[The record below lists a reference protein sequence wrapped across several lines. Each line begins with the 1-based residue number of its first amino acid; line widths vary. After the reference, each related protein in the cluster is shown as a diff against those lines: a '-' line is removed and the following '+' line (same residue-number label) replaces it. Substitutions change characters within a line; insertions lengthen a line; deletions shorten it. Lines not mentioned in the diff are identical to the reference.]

1 MSTSKKLLINL
12 FFNVISLI
20 LIIFISFYIAN
31 KNIDLLIKKDL
42 ETIGLSIDN
51 LISIFE
57 ENDSKAWENNKFKEA
72 IKKIKIGKSGY
83 VYFVDEKGT
92 ITIHPTI
99 EGKNLANEDF
109 IKKIISDKNSG
120 IIEYYTDVTK
130 QDKIIF
136 YKYIPKWNMWLV
148 PGINKADY
156 VENIFSEFFYN
167 IVLLGILLVFV
178 QIILYFIIARDIT
191 KNIDKFITYF
201 KEFLDFITYKQNQI
215 EKVEI
220 VGNNEF
226 SEMTREINLVID
238 KFDRRFKDDMKV
250 IGESVLVFDKLKKGT
265 YNIRIRS
272 NTTNP
277 MINTLKVT
285 INETIDY
292 LEKYMREIEKILLS
306 YTSNDYKNRINI
318 SKDIAN
324 PSRLLKV
331 MESVNTLGE
340 TLGNLAKQ
348 NLSNGE
354 QLENNSIIMK
364 SSMQKLAQKT
374 NEQSASLEQTA
385 TAVEQISSITR
396 NNTQNAQKMSSLGE
410 TVKSAAQTGYNLA
423 DKTTFSMDEINE
435 KVSAINEAISI
446 IDQIA
451 FQTNI
456 LSLNA
461 AVEAATAGEAG
472 KGFAVVAQEVRNL
485 ANRSAQAASKIKSL
499 VESANFE
506 ANEGKNIADNMIKGY
521 EDLASKISQTKEII
535 NSVTIFSKEQEI
547 GIIQINDTISKIDS
561 ATQKNAKT
569 ALNIDNLSNE
579 VSKLSNK
586 LLQITSQSKID
597 DKYYEMVENI
607 DLIKELSTYKND
619 HINFKKRYY
628 KTLNNFSNIVIDNS
642 ESCNVGKWMI
652 SCENN
657 NEIFVKNEK
666 WKVLKQ
672 THKDVHQ
679 KMQEYITQNANKIEN
694 KILRQIASQIEDAT
708 MKFFDSLNDILY
720 LESKNKK

>member
-156 VENIFSEFFYN
+156 VENIYSEFFYN

-354 QLENNSIIMK
+354 QLENNSTIMK

-485 ANRSAQAASKIKSL
+485 ANKSSEAANEIKVL
-499 VESANFE
+499 VESATLK
-506 ANEGKNIADNMIKGY
+506 ANEGKVIAQEMQDGYKSLHSHITETLSIIEDVSIAAKEQMKGI
-521 EDLASKISQTKEII
+521 EQVSDAIVTLNKITKE
-535 NSVTIFSKEQEI
+535 NESET
-547 GIIQINDTISKIDS
+547 IQITSI
-561 ATQKNAKT
+561 AA
-569 ALNIDNLSNE
+569 E
-579 VSKLSNK
+579 VSKMA
-586 LLQITSQSKID
+586 
-597 DKYYEMVENI
+597 YEV
-607 DLIKELSTYKND
+607 
-619 HINFKKRYY
+619 
-628 KTLNNFSNIVIDNS
+628 V
-642 ESCNVGKWMI
+642 
-652 SCENN
+652 
-657 NEIFVKNEK
+657 
-666 WKVLKQ
+666 
-672 THKDVHQ
+672 
-679 KMQEYITQNANKIEN
+679 
-694 KILRQIASQIEDAT
+694 EDA
-708 MKFFDSLNDILY
+708 
-720 LESKNKK
+720 KNKKF

>member
-92 ITIHPTI
+92 ITIHLTI

-156 VENIFSEFFYN
+156 VENIYSEFFYN

-215 EKVEI
+215 EKVETN
-220 VGNNEF
+220 GNNEF
-226 SEMTREINLVID
+226 SQMTREINLVID

-354 QLENNSIIMK
+354 QLENNSTIMK

-485 ANRSAQAASKIKSL
+485 ANKSSEAANEIKVL
-499 VESANFE
+499 VESATLK
-506 ANEGKNIADNMIKGY
+506 ANEGKVIAQEMQDGYKSLHSHITETLSIIEDVSIAAKEQMKGI
-521 EDLASKISQTKEII
+521 EQVSDTIVTLNKITKE
-535 NSVTIFSKEQEI
+535 NESETI
-547 GIIQINDTISKIDS
+547 
-561 ATQKNAKT
+561 
-569 ALNIDNLSNE
+569 
-579 VSKLSNK
+579 
-586 LLQITSQSKID
+586 QITSIAAEVSEMA
-597 DKYYEMVENI
+597 YEV
-607 DLIKELSTYKND
+607 
-619 HINFKKRYY
+619 
-628 KTLNNFSNIVIDNS
+628 V
-642 ESCNVGKWMI
+642 
-652 SCENN
+652 
-657 NEIFVKNEK
+657 
-666 WKVLKQ
+666 
-672 THKDVHQ
+672 
-679 KMQEYITQNANKIEN
+679 
-694 KILRQIASQIEDAT
+694 EDA
-708 MKFFDSLNDILY
+708 
-720 LESKNKK
+720 KNKKF

>member
-156 VENIFSEFFYN
+156 VENIYSEFFYN
-167 IVLLGILLVFV
+167 IILLGILLVFV

-226 SEMTREINLVID
+226 SEMTHQINLVID

-354 QLENNSIIMK
+354 QLENNSTIMK

-485 ANRSAQAASKIKSL
+485 ANKSSEAANEIKVL
-499 VESANFE
+499 VESATLK
-506 ANEGKNIADNMIKGY
+506 ANEGKVIAQEMQDGYKSLHSHITETLNIIEDVSIAAKEQMKGI
-521 EDLASKISQTKEII
+521 EQVSDTIVTLNKITKE
-535 NSVTIFSKEQEI
+535 NESETI
-547 GIIQINDTISKIDS
+547 
-561 ATQKNAKT
+561 
-569 ALNIDNLSNE
+569 
-579 VSKLSNK
+579 
-586 LLQITSQSKID
+586 QITSIAAEVSEMA
-597 DKYYEMVENI
+597 YEV
-607 DLIKELSTYKND
+607 
-619 HINFKKRYY
+619 
-628 KTLNNFSNIVIDNS
+628 V
-642 ESCNVGKWMI
+642 
-652 SCENN
+652 
-657 NEIFVKNEK
+657 
-666 WKVLKQ
+666 
-672 THKDVHQ
+672 
-679 KMQEYITQNANKIEN
+679 
-694 KILRQIASQIEDAT
+694 EDA
-708 MKFFDSLNDILY
+708 
-720 LESKNKK
+720 KNKKF

>member
-156 VENIFSEFFYN
+156 VENIYSEFFYN

-220 VGNNEF
+220 IGNNEF

-354 QLENNSIIMK
+354 QLENNSTIMK

-435 KVSAINEAISI
+435 KVSAINQAISI

-485 ANRSAQAASKIKSL
+485 ANKSSEAANEIKVL
-499 VESANFE
+499 VESATLK
-506 ANEGKNIADNMIKGY
+506 ANEGKVIAQEMQDGYKSLHSHITETLNIIEDVSIAAKEQMKGI
-521 EDLASKISQTKEII
+521 EQVSDTIITLNKITKE
-535 NSVTIFSKEQEI
+535 NESETI
-547 GIIQINDTISKIDS
+547 
-561 ATQKNAKT
+561 
-569 ALNIDNLSNE
+569 
-579 VSKLSNK
+579 
-586 LLQITSQSKID
+586 QITSIAAEVSEMA
-597 DKYYEMVENI
+597 YEV
-607 DLIKELSTYKND
+607 
-619 HINFKKRYY
+619 
-628 KTLNNFSNIVIDNS
+628 V
-642 ESCNVGKWMI
+642 
-652 SCENN
+652 
-657 NEIFVKNEK
+657 
-666 WKVLKQ
+666 
-672 THKDVHQ
+672 
-679 KMQEYITQNANKIEN
+679 
-694 KILRQIASQIEDAT
+694 EDA
-708 MKFFDSLNDILY
+708 
-720 LESKNKK
+720 KNKKF

>member
-31 KNIDLLIKKDL
+31 KNINLLIKKDL
-42 ETIGLSIDN
+42 ENVALSIDS
-51 LISIFE
+51 LISIFA

-99 EGKNLANEDF
+99 QGKNLANEDF
-109 IKKIISDKNSG
+109 IQKIVSDKSSG

-156 VENIFSEFFYN
+156 VENIYSEFFYN

-340 TLGNLAKQ
+340 TLGSLAKQ

-354 QLENNSIIMK
+354 QLENNSTIMK

-485 ANRSAQAASKIKSL
+485 ANKSSEAANEIKVL
-499 VESANFE
+499 VESATLK
-506 ANEGKNIADNMIKGY
+506 ANEGKVIAQEMQDGYKSLHSHITETLSIIEDVSIAAKEQMKGI
-521 EDLASKISQTKEII
+521 EQVSDAIVTLNKITKE
-535 NSVTIFSKEQEI
+535 NESET
-547 GIIQINDTISKIDS
+547 IQITSI
-561 ATQKNAKT
+561 AA
-569 ALNIDNLSNE
+569 E
-579 VSKLSNK
+579 VSKMA
-586 LLQITSQSKID
+586 
-597 DKYYEMVENI
+597 YEV
-607 DLIKELSTYKND
+607 
-619 HINFKKRYY
+619 
-628 KTLNNFSNIVIDNS
+628 V
-642 ESCNVGKWMI
+642 
-652 SCENN
+652 
-657 NEIFVKNEK
+657 
-666 WKVLKQ
+666 
-672 THKDVHQ
+672 
-679 KMQEYITQNANKIEN
+679 
-694 KILRQIASQIEDAT
+694 EDA
-708 MKFFDSLNDILY
+708 
-720 LESKNKK
+720 KNKKF

>member
-156 VENIFSEFFYN
+156 VENIYSEFFYN

-354 QLENNSIIMK
+354 QLENNSTIMK

-385 TAVEQISSITR
+385 IAVEQISSITR

-485 ANRSAQAASKIKSL
+485 ANKSSEAANEIKVL
-499 VESANFE
+499 VESATLK
-506 ANEGKNIADNMIKGY
+506 ANEGKVIAQEMQDGYKSLHSHITETLSIIEDVSIAAKEQMKGI
-521 EDLASKISQTKEII
+521 EQVSHAIVTLNKITKE
-535 NSVTIFSKEQEI
+535 NESETI
-547 GIIQINDTISKIDS
+547 
-561 ATQKNAKT
+561 
-569 ALNIDNLSNE
+569 
-579 VSKLSNK
+579 
-586 LLQITSQSKID
+586 QITSIAAEVSEMA
-597 DKYYEMVENI
+597 YEV
-607 DLIKELSTYKND
+607 
-619 HINFKKRYY
+619 
-628 KTLNNFSNIVIDNS
+628 V
-642 ESCNVGKWMI
+642 
-652 SCENN
+652 
-657 NEIFVKNEK
+657 
-666 WKVLKQ
+666 
-672 THKDVHQ
+672 
-679 KMQEYITQNANKIEN
+679 
-694 KILRQIASQIEDAT
+694 EDA
-708 MKFFDSLNDILY
+708 
-720 LESKNKK
+720 KNKKF

>member
-92 ITIHPTI
+92 ITIHRTI

-136 YKYIPKWNMWLV
+136 YKYIPKWNIWLV

-156 VENIFSEFFYN
+156 VENIYSEFFYN

-178 QIILYFIIARDIT
+178 QITLYFIIARDIT

-226 SEMTREINLVID
+226 SEMTRQINLVID

-354 QLENNSIIMK
+354 QLENNSTIMK

-485 ANRSAQAASKIKSL
+485 ANKSSEAANEIKVL
-499 VESANFE
+499 VESATLK
-506 ANEGKNIADNMIKGY
+506 ANEGKVIAQEMQDGYKSLHSHITETLSIIEDVSIAAKEQMKGI
-521 EDLASKISQTKEII
+521 EQVSDTIVTLNKITKE
-535 NSVTIFSKEQEI
+535 NESETI
-547 GIIQINDTISKIDS
+547 
-561 ATQKNAKT
+561 
-569 ALNIDNLSNE
+569 
-579 VSKLSNK
+579 
-586 LLQITSQSKID
+586 QITSIAAEVSEMA
-597 DKYYEMVENI
+597 YEV
-607 DLIKELSTYKND
+607 
-619 HINFKKRYY
+619 
-628 KTLNNFSNIVIDNS
+628 V
-642 ESCNVGKWMI
+642 
-652 SCENN
+652 
-657 NEIFVKNEK
+657 
-666 WKVLKQ
+666 
-672 THKDVHQ
+672 
-679 KMQEYITQNANKIEN
+679 
-694 KILRQIASQIEDAT
+694 EDA
-708 MKFFDSLNDILY
+708 
-720 LESKNKK
+720 KNKKF

>member
-42 ETIGLSIDN
+42 ENVALSIDS
-51 LISIFE
+51 LISIFA
-57 ENDSKAWENNKFKEA
+57 ENDSKGWQDNKFKEA

-83 VYFVDEKGT
+83 IYFVDDKGT
-92 ITIHPTI
+92 LTIHPTI
-99 EGKNLANEDF
+99 EGKNLGNEDF
-109 IKKIISDKNSG
+109 IQKIVSDKSSG

-156 VENIFSEFFYN
+156 VENIYSEFFYN

-354 QLENNSIIMK
+354 QLENNSTIMK

-485 ANRSAQAASKIKSL
+485 ANKSSEAANEIKVL
-499 VESANFE
+499 VESATLK
-506 ANEGKNIADNMIKGY
+506 ANEGKVIAQEMQDGYKSLHSHITETLSIIEDVSIAAKEQMKGI
-521 EDLASKISQTKEII
+521 EQVSDAIVTLNKITKE
-535 NSVTIFSKEQEI
+535 NESETI
-547 GIIQINDTISKIDS
+547 
-561 ATQKNAKT
+561 
-569 ALNIDNLSNE
+569 
-579 VSKLSNK
+579 
-586 LLQITSQSKID
+586 QITSIAAEVSEMA
-597 DKYYEMVENI
+597 YEV
-607 DLIKELSTYKND
+607 
-619 HINFKKRYY
+619 
-628 KTLNNFSNIVIDNS
+628 V
-642 ESCNVGKWMI
+642 
-652 SCENN
+652 
-657 NEIFVKNEK
+657 
-666 WKVLKQ
+666 
-672 THKDVHQ
+672 
-679 KMQEYITQNANKIEN
+679 
-694 KILRQIASQIEDAT
+694 EDA
-708 MKFFDSLNDILY
+708 
-720 LESKNKK
+720 KNKKF

>member
-136 YKYIPKWNMWLV
+136 YKYVPKWNMWLV

-156 VENIFSEFFYN
+156 VENIYSEFFYN

-354 QLENNSIIMK
+354 QLENNSTIMK

-410 TVKSAAQTGYNLA
+410 IVKSAAQTGYNLA

-485 ANRSAQAASKIKSL
+485 ANKSSEAANEIKVL
-499 VESANFE
+499 VESATLK
-506 ANEGKNIADNMIKGY
+506 ANEGKVIAQEMQDGYKSLHSHITETLSIIEDVSIAAKEQMKGI
-521 EDLASKISQTKEII
+521 EQVSDTIVTLNKITKE
-535 NSVTIFSKEQEI
+535 NESETI
-547 GIIQINDTISKIDS
+547 
-561 ATQKNAKT
+561 
-569 ALNIDNLSNE
+569 
-579 VSKLSNK
+579 
-586 LLQITSQSKID
+586 QITSIAAEVSEMA
-597 DKYYEMVENI
+597 YEV
-607 DLIKELSTYKND
+607 
-619 HINFKKRYY
+619 
-628 KTLNNFSNIVIDNS
+628 V
-642 ESCNVGKWMI
+642 
-652 SCENN
+652 
-657 NEIFVKNEK
+657 
-666 WKVLKQ
+666 
-672 THKDVHQ
+672 
-679 KMQEYITQNANKIEN
+679 
-694 KILRQIASQIEDAT
+694 EDA
-708 MKFFDSLNDILY
+708 
-720 LESKNKK
+720 KNKKF

>member
-31 KNIDLLIKKDL
+31 KNINLLIKKDL
-42 ETIGLSIDN
+42 ENVALSIDS
-51 LISIFE
+51 LISIFA

-120 IIEYYTDVTK
+120 IIEYYTNVTK

-156 VENIFSEFFYN
+156 VENIYSEFFYN

-354 QLENNSIIMK
+354 QLENNSTIMK

-485 ANRSAQAASKIKSL
+485 ANKSSEAANEIKVL
-499 VESANFE
+499 VESATLK
-506 ANEGKNIADNMIKGY
+506 ANEGKVIAQEMQDGYKSLHSHITETLSIIEDVSIAAKEQMKGI
-521 EDLASKISQTKEII
+521 EQVSDAIVTLNKITKE
-535 NSVTIFSKEQEI
+535 NESET
-547 GIIQINDTISKIDS
+547 IQITSI
-561 ATQKNAKT
+561 AA
-569 ALNIDNLSNE
+569 E
-579 VSKLSNK
+579 VSKMA
-586 LLQITSQSKID
+586 
-597 DKYYEMVENI
+597 YEV
-607 DLIKELSTYKND
+607 
-619 HINFKKRYY
+619 
-628 KTLNNFSNIVIDNS
+628 V
-642 ESCNVGKWMI
+642 
-652 SCENN
+652 
-657 NEIFVKNEK
+657 
-666 WKVLKQ
+666 
-672 THKDVHQ
+672 
-679 KMQEYITQNANKIEN
+679 
-694 KILRQIASQIEDAT
+694 EDA
-708 MKFFDSLNDILY
+708 
-720 LESKNKK
+720 KNKKF

>member
-156 VENIFSEFFYN
+156 VENIYSEFFYN

-354 QLENNSIIMK
+354 QLENNSTIMK

-485 ANRSAQAASKIKSL
+485 ANKSSEAANEIKVL
-499 VESANFE
+499 VESATLK
-506 ANEGKNIADNMIKGY
+506 ANEGKIIAQEMQDGYKSLHSHITETLSIIEDVSIAAKEQMKGI
-521 EDLASKISQTKEII
+521 EQVSDTIVTLNKITKE
-535 NSVTIFSKEQEI
+535 NESETI
-547 GIIQINDTISKIDS
+547 
-561 ATQKNAKT
+561 
-569 ALNIDNLSNE
+569 
-579 VSKLSNK
+579 
-586 LLQITSQSKID
+586 QITSIAAEVSEMA
-597 DKYYEMVENI
+597 YEV
-607 DLIKELSTYKND
+607 
-619 HINFKKRYY
+619 
-628 KTLNNFSNIVIDNS
+628 V
-642 ESCNVGKWMI
+642 
-652 SCENN
+652 
-657 NEIFVKNEK
+657 
-666 WKVLKQ
+666 
-672 THKDVHQ
+672 
-679 KMQEYITQNANKIEN
+679 
-694 KILRQIASQIEDAT
+694 EDA
-708 MKFFDSLNDILY
+708 
-720 LESKNKK
+720 KNKKF

>member
-178 QIILYFIIARDIT
+178 QIVLYFIIARDIT

-354 QLENNSIIMK
+354 QLENNSTIMK

-485 ANRSAQAASKIKSL
+485 ANKSSEAANEIKVL
-499 VESANFE
+499 VESATLK
-506 ANEGKNIADNMIKGY
+506 ANEGKVIAQEMQDGYKSLHSHITETLSIIEDVSIAAKEQMKGI
-521 EDLASKISQTKEII
+521 EQVSDAIVTLNKITKE
-535 NSVTIFSKEQEI
+535 NESETI
-547 GIIQINDTISKIDS
+547 
-561 ATQKNAKT
+561 
-569 ALNIDNLSNE
+569 
-579 VSKLSNK
+579 
-586 LLQITSQSKID
+586 QITSIAAEVSEMA
-597 DKYYEMVENI
+597 YEV
-607 DLIKELSTYKND
+607 
-619 HINFKKRYY
+619 
-628 KTLNNFSNIVIDNS
+628 V
-642 ESCNVGKWMI
+642 
-652 SCENN
+652 
-657 NEIFVKNEK
+657 
-666 WKVLKQ
+666 
-672 THKDVHQ
+672 
-679 KMQEYITQNANKIEN
+679 
-694 KILRQIASQIEDAT
+694 EDA
-708 MKFFDSLNDILY
+708 
-720 LESKNKK
+720 KNKKF

>member
-156 VENIFSEFFYN
+156 VENIYSEFFYN

-354 QLENNSIIMK
+354 QLENNSTIMK

-435 KVSAINEAISI
+435 K
-446 IDQIA
+446 
-451 FQTNI
+451 
-456 LSLNA
+456 
-461 AVEAATAGEAG
+461 
-472 KGFAVVAQEVRNL
+472 
-485 ANRSAQAASKIKSL
+485 
-499 VESANFE
+499 
-506 ANEGKNIADNMIKGY
+506 
-521 EDLASKISQTKEII
+521 
-535 NSVTIFSKEQEI
+535 
-547 GIIQINDTISKIDS
+547 
-561 ATQKNAKT
+561 
-569 ALNIDNLSNE
+569 
-579 VSKLSNK
+579 
-586 LLQITSQSKID
+586 
-597 DKYYEMVENI
+597 
-607 DLIKELSTYKND
+607 
-619 HINFKKRYY
+619 
-628 KTLNNFSNIVIDNS
+628 
-642 ESCNVGKWMI
+642 
-652 SCENN
+652 
-657 NEIFVKNEK
+657 
-666 WKVLKQ
+666 
-672 THKDVHQ
+672 
-679 KMQEYITQNANKIEN
+679 
-694 KILRQIASQIEDAT
+694 
-708 MKFFDSLNDILY
+708 
-720 LESKNKK
+720 

>member
-57 ENDSKAWENNKFKEA
+57 ENDSKAWENNKFKET

-83 VYFVDEKGT
+83 VYFVDDKGT

-156 VENIFSEFFYN
+156 VENIYSEFFYN

-226 SEMTREINLVID
+226 SEMTHQINLVID

-354 QLENNSIIMK
+354 QLENNSTIMK

-485 ANRSAQAASKIKSL
+485 ANKSSEAANEIKVL
-499 VESANFE
+499 VESATIK
-506 ANEGKNIADNMIKGY
+506 ANEGKIIAQEMQDGYKSLHSHITETLNIIEDVSIAAKEQMKGI
-521 EDLASKISQTKEII
+521 EQVSDTIVTLNKITKE
-535 NSVTIFSKEQEI
+535 NESETI
-547 GIIQINDTISKIDS
+547 
-561 ATQKNAKT
+561 
-569 ALNIDNLSNE
+569 
-579 VSKLSNK
+579 
-586 LLQITSQSKID
+586 QITSIAAEVSEMA
-597 DKYYEMVENI
+597 YEV
-607 DLIKELSTYKND
+607 
-619 HINFKKRYY
+619 
-628 KTLNNFSNIVIDNS
+628 V
-642 ESCNVGKWMI
+642 
-652 SCENN
+652 
-657 NEIFVKNEK
+657 
-666 WKVLKQ
+666 
-672 THKDVHQ
+672 
-679 KMQEYITQNANKIEN
+679 
-694 KILRQIASQIEDAT
+694 EDA
-708 MKFFDSLNDILY
+708 
-720 LESKNKK
+720 KNKKF

>member
-178 QIILYFIIARDIT
+178 QIVLYFIIARDIT

-354 QLENNSIIMK
+354 QLENNSTIMK

-423 DKTTFSMDEINE
+423 DKTTFSMDEINK

-485 ANRSAQAASKIKSL
+485 ANKSSEAANEIKVL
-499 VESANFE
+499 VESATLK
-506 ANEGKNIADNMIKGY
+506 ANEGKVIAQEMQDGYKSLHSHITETLSIIEDVSIAAKEQMKGI
-521 EDLASKISQTKEII
+521 EQVSDAIVTLNKITKE
-535 NSVTIFSKEQEI
+535 NESETI
-547 GIIQINDTISKIDS
+547 
-561 ATQKNAKT
+561 
-569 ALNIDNLSNE
+569 
-579 VSKLSNK
+579 
-586 LLQITSQSKID
+586 QITSIAAEVSEMA
-597 DKYYEMVENI
+597 YEV
-607 DLIKELSTYKND
+607 
-619 HINFKKRYY
+619 
-628 KTLNNFSNIVIDNS
+628 V
-642 ESCNVGKWMI
+642 
-652 SCENN
+652 
-657 NEIFVKNEK
+657 
-666 WKVLKQ
+666 
-672 THKDVHQ
+672 
-679 KMQEYITQNANKIEN
+679 
-694 KILRQIASQIEDAT
+694 EDA
-708 MKFFDSLNDILY
+708 
-720 LESKNKK
+720 KNKKF

>member
-83 VYFVDEKGT
+83 VYFVDDKGT

-156 VENIFSEFFYN
+156 VENIYSEFFYN

-201 KEFLDFITYKQNQI
+201 KEFLDFITYKQNEI

-226 SEMTREINLVID
+226 SEMTHQINLVID

-265 YNIRIRS
+265 YSIRIRS

-354 QLENNSIIMK
+354 QLENNSTIMK

-485 ANRSAQAASKIKSL
+485 ANKSSEAANEIKVL
-499 VESANFE
+499 VESATIK
-506 ANEGKNIADNMIKGY
+506 ANEGKVIAQEMQDGYKSLHSHITETLNIIEDVSIAAKEQMKGI
-521 EDLASKISQTKEII
+521 EQVSDTIVTLNKITKE
-535 NSVTIFSKEQEI
+535 NESETI
-547 GIIQINDTISKIDS
+547 
-561 ATQKNAKT
+561 
-569 ALNIDNLSNE
+569 
-579 VSKLSNK
+579 
-586 LLQITSQSKID
+586 QITSIAAEVSEMA
-597 DKYYEMVENI
+597 YEV
-607 DLIKELSTYKND
+607 
-619 HINFKKRYY
+619 
-628 KTLNNFSNIVIDNS
+628 V
-642 ESCNVGKWMI
+642 
-652 SCENN
+652 
-657 NEIFVKNEK
+657 
-666 WKVLKQ
+666 
-672 THKDVHQ
+672 
-679 KMQEYITQNANKIEN
+679 
-694 KILRQIASQIEDAT
+694 EDA
-708 MKFFDSLNDILY
+708 
-720 LESKNKK
+720 KNKKF

>member
-31 KNIDLLIKKDL
+31 KNINLLIKKDL

-354 QLENNSIIMK
+354 QLENNSTIMK

-485 ANRSAQAASKIKSL
+485 ANKSSEAANEIKVL
-499 VESANFE
+499 VESATLK
-506 ANEGKNIADNMIKGY
+506 ANEGKVIAQEMQDGYKSLHSHITETLSIIEDVSIAAKEQMKGI
-521 EDLASKISQTKEII
+521 EQVSDAIVTLNKITKE
-535 NSVTIFSKEQEI
+535 NESETI
-547 GIIQINDTISKIDS
+547 
-561 ATQKNAKT
+561 
-569 ALNIDNLSNE
+569 
-579 VSKLSNK
+579 
-586 LLQITSQSKID
+586 QITSIAAEVSEMA
-597 DKYYEMVENI
+597 YEV
-607 DLIKELSTYKND
+607 
-619 HINFKKRYY
+619 
-628 KTLNNFSNIVIDNS
+628 V
-642 ESCNVGKWMI
+642 
-652 SCENN
+652 
-657 NEIFVKNEK
+657 
-666 WKVLKQ
+666 
-672 THKDVHQ
+672 
-679 KMQEYITQNANKIEN
+679 
-694 KILRQIASQIEDAT
+694 EDA
-708 MKFFDSLNDILY
+708 
-720 LESKNKK
+720 KNKKF

>member
-156 VENIFSEFFYN
+156 VENIYSEFFYN

-354 QLENNSIIMK
+354 QLENNSTIMK

-485 ANRSAQAASKIKSL
+485 ANKSSEAANEIKVL
-499 VESANFE
+499 VESATLK
-506 ANEGKNIADNMIKGY
+506 ANEGKVIAQEMQNGYKSLHSHITETLSIIEDVSIAAKEQMKGI
-521 EDLASKISQTKEII
+521 EQVSDTIVTLNKITKE
-535 NSVTIFSKEQEI
+535 NESETI
-547 GIIQINDTISKIDS
+547 
-561 ATQKNAKT
+561 
-569 ALNIDNLSNE
+569 
-579 VSKLSNK
+579 
-586 LLQITSQSKID
+586 QITSIAAEVSEMA
-597 DKYYEMVENI
+597 YEV
-607 DLIKELSTYKND
+607 
-619 HINFKKRYY
+619 
-628 KTLNNFSNIVIDNS
+628 V
-642 ESCNVGKWMI
+642 
-652 SCENN
+652 
-657 NEIFVKNEK
+657 
-666 WKVLKQ
+666 
-672 THKDVHQ
+672 
-679 KMQEYITQNANKIEN
+679 
-694 KILRQIASQIEDAT
+694 EDA
-708 MKFFDSLNDILY
+708 
-720 LESKNKK
+720 KNKKF

>member
-31 KNIDLLIKKDL
+31 KNINLLIKKDL

-99 EGKNLANEDF
+99 EGKNLGNEDF
-109 IKKIISDKNSG
+109 IQKIVSDKSSG

-130 QDKIIF
+130 QDKMIF

-156 VENIFSEFFYN
+156 VENIYSEFFYN

-354 QLENNSIIMK
+354 QLENNSTIMK

-485 ANRSAQAASKIKSL
+485 ANKSSEAANEIKVL
-499 VESANFE
+499 VESATLK
-506 ANEGKNIADNMIKGY
+506 ANEGKVIAQEMQDGYKSLHSHITETLSIIEDVSIAAKEQMKGI
-521 EDLASKISQTKEII
+521 EQVSHAIVTLNKITKE
-535 NSVTIFSKEQEI
+535 NESETI
-547 GIIQINDTISKIDS
+547 
-561 ATQKNAKT
+561 
-569 ALNIDNLSNE
+569 
-579 VSKLSNK
+579 
-586 LLQITSQSKID
+586 QITSIAAEVSEMA
-597 DKYYEMVENI
+597 YEV
-607 DLIKELSTYKND
+607 
-619 HINFKKRYY
+619 
-628 KTLNNFSNIVIDNS
+628 V
-642 ESCNVGKWMI
+642 
-652 SCENN
+652 
-657 NEIFVKNEK
+657 
-666 WKVLKQ
+666 
-672 THKDVHQ
+672 
-679 KMQEYITQNANKIEN
+679 
-694 KILRQIASQIEDAT
+694 EDA
-708 MKFFDSLNDILY
+708 
-720 LESKNKK
+720 KNKKF

>member
-156 VENIFSEFFYN
+156 VENIYSEFFYN

-354 QLENNSIIMK
+354 QLENNSTIMK

-485 ANRSAQAASKIKSL
+485 ANKSSEAANEIKVL
-499 VESANFE
+499 VESATLK
-506 ANEGKNIADNMIKGY
+506 ANEGKVIAQEMQDGYKSLHSHITETLSIIEDVSIAAKEQMKGI
-521 EDLASKISQTKEII
+521 EQVSDTIVTLNKITKE
-535 NSVTIFSKEQEI
+535 NESETI
-547 GIIQINDTISKIDS
+547 
-561 ATQKNAKT
+561 
-569 ALNIDNLSNE
+569 
-579 VSKLSNK
+579 
-586 LLQITSQSKID
+586 QITSIAAEVSEMA
-597 DKYYEMVENI
+597 YEV
-607 DLIKELSTYKND
+607 
-619 HINFKKRYY
+619 
-628 KTLNNFSNIVIDNS
+628 V
-642 ESCNVGKWMI
+642 
-652 SCENN
+652 
-657 NEIFVKNEK
+657 
-666 WKVLKQ
+666 
-672 THKDVHQ
+672 
-679 KMQEYITQNANKIEN
+679 
-694 KILRQIASQIEDAT
+694 EDA
-708 MKFFDSLNDILY
+708 
-720 LESKNKK
+720 KNKKF

>member
-1 MSTSKKLLINL
+1 
-12 FFNVISLI
+12 VISLI

-178 QIILYFIIARDIT
+178 QIILYFIIVRDIT

-354 QLENNSIIMK
+354 QLENNSTIMK

-485 ANRSAQAASKIKSL
+485 ANKSSEAANEIKVL
-499 VESANFE
+499 VESATLK
-506 ANEGKNIADNMIKGY
+506 ANEGKVIAQEMQDGYKSLHSHITETLSIIEDVSIAAKEQMKGI
-521 EDLASKISQTKEII
+521 EQVSDTIVTLNKITKE
-535 NSVTIFSKEQEI
+535 NESETI
-547 GIIQINDTISKIDS
+547 
-561 ATQKNAKT
+561 
-569 ALNIDNLSNE
+569 
-579 VSKLSNK
+579 
-586 LLQITSQSKID
+586 QITSIAAEVSEMA
-597 DKYYEMVENI
+597 YEV
-607 DLIKELSTYKND
+607 
-619 HINFKKRYY
+619 
-628 KTLNNFSNIVIDNS
+628 V
-642 ESCNVGKWMI
+642 
-652 SCENN
+652 
-657 NEIFVKNEK
+657 
-666 WKVLKQ
+666 
-672 THKDVHQ
+672 
-679 KMQEYITQNANKIEN
+679 
-694 KILRQIASQIEDAT
+694 EDA
-708 MKFFDSLNDILY
+708 
-720 LESKNKK
+720 KNKKF

>member
-156 VENIFSEFFYN
+156 VENIYSEFFYN

-354 QLENNSIIMK
+354 QLENNSTIMK

-374 NEQSASLEQTA
+374 NEQSVSLEQTA
-385 TAVEQISSITR
+385 TAVEEISSITR
-396 NNTQNAQKMSSLGE
+396 NNAQNAQKMSSLGE

-485 ANRSAQAASKIKSL
+485 ANKSSEAANEIKVL
-499 VESANFE
+499 VESATLK
-506 ANEGKNIADNMIKGY
+506 ANEGKVIAQEMQDGYKSLHSHITETLSIIEDVSIAAKEQMKGI
-521 EDLASKISQTKEII
+521 EQVSNTIVTLNKITKE
-535 NSVTIFSKEQEI
+535 NESETI
-547 GIIQINDTISKIDS
+547 
-561 ATQKNAKT
+561 
-569 ALNIDNLSNE
+569 
-579 VSKLSNK
+579 
-586 LLQITSQSKID
+586 QITSIAAEVSEMA
-597 DKYYEMVENI
+597 YEV
-607 DLIKELSTYKND
+607 
-619 HINFKKRYY
+619 
-628 KTLNNFSNIVIDNS
+628 V
-642 ESCNVGKWMI
+642 
-652 SCENN
+652 
-657 NEIFVKNEK
+657 
-666 WKVLKQ
+666 
-672 THKDVHQ
+672 
-679 KMQEYITQNANKIEN
+679 
-694 KILRQIASQIEDAT
+694 EDA
-708 MKFFDSLNDILY
+708 
-720 LESKNKK
+720 KNKKF

>member
-72 IKKIKIGKSGY
+72 IKKIKIGRSGY

-156 VENIFSEFFYN
+156 VENIYSEFFYN

-354 QLENNSIIMK
+354 QLENNSTIMK

-423 DKTTFSMDEINE
+423 DKTTFSMDEINK

-485 ANRSAQAASKIKSL
+485 ANKSSEAANEIKVL
-499 VESANFE
+499 VESATLK
-506 ANEGKNIADNMIKGY
+506 ANEGKVIAQEMQDGYKSLHSHITETLSIIEDVSIAAKEQMKGI
-521 EDLASKISQTKEII
+521 EQVSDAIVTLNKITKE
-535 NSVTIFSKEQEI
+535 NESETI
-547 GIIQINDTISKIDS
+547 
-561 ATQKNAKT
+561 
-569 ALNIDNLSNE
+569 
-579 VSKLSNK
+579 
-586 LLQITSQSKID
+586 QITSIAAEVSEMA
-597 DKYYEMVENI
+597 YEV
-607 DLIKELSTYKND
+607 
-619 HINFKKRYY
+619 
-628 KTLNNFSNIVIDNS
+628 V
-642 ESCNVGKWMI
+642 
-652 SCENN
+652 
-657 NEIFVKNEK
+657 
-666 WKVLKQ
+666 
-672 THKDVHQ
+672 
-679 KMQEYITQNANKIEN
+679 
-694 KILRQIASQIEDAT
+694 EDA
-708 MKFFDSLNDILY
+708 
-720 LESKNKK
+720 KNKKF

>member
-156 VENIFSEFFYN
+156 VENIYSEFFYN

-238 KFDRRFKDDMKV
+238 KFDRRFKDDMKI

-354 QLENNSIIMK
+354 QLENNSTIMK

-374 NEQSASLEQTA
+374 NEQSTSLEQTA

-485 ANRSAQAASKIKSL
+485 ANKSSEAANEIKVL
-499 VESANFE
+499 VESATLK
-506 ANEGKNIADNMIKGY
+506 ANEGKVIAQEMQNGYKSLHSHITETLSIIEDVSIAAKEQMKGI
-521 EDLASKISQTKEII
+521 EQVSDTIVTLNKITKE
-535 NSVTIFSKEQEI
+535 NESETI
-547 GIIQINDTISKIDS
+547 
-561 ATQKNAKT
+561 
-569 ALNIDNLSNE
+569 
-579 VSKLSNK
+579 
-586 LLQITSQSKID
+586 QITSIAAEVSEMA
-597 DKYYEMVENI
+597 YEV
-607 DLIKELSTYKND
+607 
-619 HINFKKRYY
+619 
-628 KTLNNFSNIVIDNS
+628 V
-642 ESCNVGKWMI
+642 
-652 SCENN
+652 
-657 NEIFVKNEK
+657 
-666 WKVLKQ
+666 
-672 THKDVHQ
+672 
-679 KMQEYITQNANKIEN
+679 
-694 KILRQIASQIEDAT
+694 EDA
-708 MKFFDSLNDILY
+708 
-720 LESKNKK
+720 KNKKF

>member
-31 KNIDLLIKKDL
+31 KNINLLIKKDL

-99 EGKNLANEDF
+99 EGKNLGNEDF
-109 IKKIISDKNSG
+109 IQKIVSDKSSG

-130 QDKIIF
+130 QDKMIF

-156 VENIFSEFFYN
+156 VENIYSEFFYN

-306 YTSNDYKNRINI
+306 YTTNDYKNRINI

-354 QLENNSIIMK
+354 QLENNSTIMK

-485 ANRSAQAASKIKSL
+485 ANKSSEAANEIKVL
-499 VESANFE
+499 VESATLK
-506 ANEGKNIADNMIKGY
+506 ANEGKVIAQEMQDGYKSLHSHITETLSIIEDVSIAAKEQMKGI
-521 EDLASKISQTKEII
+521 EQVSDAIVTLNKITKE
-535 NSVTIFSKEQEI
+535 NESETI
-547 GIIQINDTISKIDS
+547 
-561 ATQKNAKT
+561 
-569 ALNIDNLSNE
+569 
-579 VSKLSNK
+579 
-586 LLQITSQSKID
+586 QITSIAAEVSEMA
-597 DKYYEMVENI
+597 YEV
-607 DLIKELSTYKND
+607 
-619 HINFKKRYY
+619 
-628 KTLNNFSNIVIDNS
+628 V
-642 ESCNVGKWMI
+642 
-652 SCENN
+652 
-657 NEIFVKNEK
+657 
-666 WKVLKQ
+666 
-672 THKDVHQ
+672 
-679 KMQEYITQNANKIEN
+679 
-694 KILRQIASQIEDAT
+694 EDA
-708 MKFFDSLNDILY
+708 
-720 LESKNKK
+720 KNKKF

>member
-1 MSTSKKLLINL
+1 MPTSKKLLINL

-31 KNIDLLIKKDL
+31 KNINLLIKKDL
-42 ETIGLSIDN
+42 ENVALSIDS
-51 LISIFE
+51 LISIFA
-57 ENDSKAWENNKFKEA
+57 ENDSKGWQDNKFKEA

-83 VYFVDEKGT
+83 IYFVDDKGT
-92 ITIHPTI
+92 LTIHPTI
-99 EGKNLANEDF
+99 EGKNLGNEDF
-109 IKKIISDKNSG
+109 IQKIVSDKSSG

-156 VENIFSEFFYN
+156 VENIYSEFFYN

-340 TLGNLAKQ
+340 TLGSLAKQ

-354 QLENNSIIMK
+354 QLENNSTIMK

-485 ANRSAQAASKIKSL
+485 ANKSSEAANEIKVL
-499 VESANFE
+499 VESATLK
-506 ANEGKNIADNMIKGY
+506 ANEGKVIAQEMQDGYKSLHSHITETLSIIEDVSIAAKEQMKGI
-521 EDLASKISQTKEII
+521 EQVSDAIVTLNKITKE
-535 NSVTIFSKEQEI
+535 NESET
-547 GIIQINDTISKIDS
+547 IQITSI
-561 ATQKNAKT
+561 AA
-569 ALNIDNLSNE
+569 E
-579 VSKLSNK
+579 VSKMA
-586 LLQITSQSKID
+586 
-597 DKYYEMVENI
+597 YEV
-607 DLIKELSTYKND
+607 
-619 HINFKKRYY
+619 
-628 KTLNNFSNIVIDNS
+628 V
-642 ESCNVGKWMI
+642 
-652 SCENN
+652 
-657 NEIFVKNEK
+657 
-666 WKVLKQ
+666 
-672 THKDVHQ
+672 
-679 KMQEYITQNANKIEN
+679 
-694 KILRQIASQIEDAT
+694 EDA
-708 MKFFDSLNDILY
+708 
-720 LESKNKK
+720 KNKKF

>member
-156 VENIFSEFFYN
+156 VENIYSEFFYN

-238 KFDRRFKDDMKV
+238 KFDRRFKDDMKI

-354 QLENNSIIMK
+354 QLENNSTIMK

-485 ANRSAQAASKIKSL
+485 ANKSSEAANEIKVL
-499 VESANFE
+499 VESATLK
-506 ANEGKNIADNMIKGY
+506 ANEGKVIAQEMQDGYKSLHSHITETLSIIEDVSIAAKEQMKGI
-521 EDLASKISQTKEII
+521 EQVSDTIVTLNKITKE
-535 NSVTIFSKEQEI
+535 NESETI
-547 GIIQINDTISKIDS
+547 
-561 ATQKNAKT
+561 
-569 ALNIDNLSNE
+569 
-579 VSKLSNK
+579 
-586 LLQITSQSKID
+586 QITSIAAEVSEMA
-597 DKYYEMVENI
+597 YEV
-607 DLIKELSTYKND
+607 
-619 HINFKKRYY
+619 
-628 KTLNNFSNIVIDNS
+628 V
-642 ESCNVGKWMI
+642 
-652 SCENN
+652 
-657 NEIFVKNEK
+657 
-666 WKVLKQ
+666 
-672 THKDVHQ
+672 
-679 KMQEYITQNANKIEN
+679 
-694 KILRQIASQIEDAT
+694 EDA
-708 MKFFDSLNDILY
+708 
-720 LESKNKK
+720 KNKKF

>member
-31 KNIDLLIKKDL
+31 KNIGLLIKKDL

-156 VENIFSEFFYN
+156 VENIYSEFFYN

-354 QLENNSIIMK
+354 QLENNSTIMK

-485 ANRSAQAASKIKSL
+485 ANKSSEAANEIKVL
-499 VESANFE
+499 VESATLK
-506 ANEGKNIADNMIKGY
+506 ANEGKVIAQEMQDGYKSLHSHITETLSIIEDVSIAAKEQMKGI
-521 EDLASKISQTKEII
+521 EQVSDTIVTLNKITKE
-535 NSVTIFSKEQEI
+535 NESETI
-547 GIIQINDTISKIDS
+547 
-561 ATQKNAKT
+561 
-569 ALNIDNLSNE
+569 
-579 VSKLSNK
+579 
-586 LLQITSQSKID
+586 QITSIAAEVSEMA
-597 DKYYEMVENI
+597 YEV
-607 DLIKELSTYKND
+607 
-619 HINFKKRYY
+619 
-628 KTLNNFSNIVIDNS
+628 V
-642 ESCNVGKWMI
+642 
-652 SCENN
+652 
-657 NEIFVKNEK
+657 
-666 WKVLKQ
+666 
-672 THKDVHQ
+672 
-679 KMQEYITQNANKIEN
+679 
-694 KILRQIASQIEDAT
+694 EDA
-708 MKFFDSLNDILY
+708 
-720 LESKNKK
+720 KNKKF

>member
-31 KNIDLLIKKDL
+31 KNINLLIKKDL
-42 ETIGLSIDN
+42 ENVALSIDS
-51 LISIFE
+51 LISIFA
-57 ENDSKAWENNKFKEA
+57 ENDSKGWQDNKFKEA

-83 VYFVDEKGT
+83 IYFVDDKGT
-92 ITIHPTI
+92 LTIHPTV
-99 EGKNLANEDF
+99 EGKNLGNEDF
-109 IKKIISDKNSG
+109 IQKIVSDKSSG

-156 VENIFSEFFYN
+156 LENIYSEFFYN
-167 IVLLGILLVFV
+167 IVLLGVLLVFI

-215 EKVEI
+215 EKVETN
-220 VGNNEF
+220 GNNEF
-226 SEMTREINLVID
+226 SQMTHQINLVID
-238 KFDRRFKDDMKV
+238 KFDGRFKDDMKV
-250 IGESVLVFDKLKKGT
+250 IGESVLIFDKLKKGI
-265 YNIRIRS
+265 YNCRIRS

-292 LEKYMREIEKILLS
+292 LETYMREIEKVLVS

-318 SKDIAN
+318 SKEIAN

-340 TLGNLAKQ
+340 ALGNVAKQ

-354 QLENNSIIMK
+354 QLENNSTIMK
-364 SSMQKLAQKT
+364 SSMQKLAQKA
-374 NEQSASLEQTA
+374 NEQSTSLEQTA

-485 ANRSAQAASKIKSL
+485 ANKSSEAANEIKVL
-499 VESANFE
+499 VESATLK
-506 ANEGKNIADNMIKGY
+506 ANEGKVIAQEMQDGYKSLHSHITETLSIIEDVSIAAKEQMKGI
-521 EDLASKISQTKEII
+521 EQVSNTIVTLNKITKE
-535 NSVTIFSKEQEI
+535 NESETI
-547 GIIQINDTISKIDS
+547 
-561 ATQKNAKT
+561 
-569 ALNIDNLSNE
+569 
-579 VSKLSNK
+579 
-586 LLQITSQSKID
+586 QITSIAAEVSEMA
-597 DKYYEMVENI
+597 YEV
-607 DLIKELSTYKND
+607 
-619 HINFKKRYY
+619 
-628 KTLNNFSNIVIDNS
+628 V
-642 ESCNVGKWMI
+642 
-652 SCENN
+652 
-657 NEIFVKNEK
+657 
-666 WKVLKQ
+666 
-672 THKDVHQ
+672 
-679 KMQEYITQNANKIEN
+679 
-694 KILRQIASQIEDAT
+694 EDA
-708 MKFFDSLNDILY
+708 
-720 LESKNKK
+720 KNKKF

>member
-485 ANRSAQAASKIKSL
+485 ANKSSEAANEIKVL
-499 VESANFE
+499 VESATLK
-506 ANEGKNIADNMIKGY
+506 ANEGKVIAQEMQDGYKSLHSHITETLSIIEDVSIAAKEQMKGI
-521 EDLASKISQTKEII
+521 EQVSDAIVTLNKITKE
-535 NSVTIFSKEQEI
+535 NESETI
-547 GIIQINDTISKIDS
+547 
-561 ATQKNAKT
+561 
-569 ALNIDNLSNE
+569 
-579 VSKLSNK
+579 
-586 LLQITSQSKID
+586 QITSIAAEVSEMA
-597 DKYYEMVENI
+597 YEV
-607 DLIKELSTYKND
+607 
-619 HINFKKRYY
+619 
-628 KTLNNFSNIVIDNS
+628 V
-642 ESCNVGKWMI
+642 
-652 SCENN
+652 
-657 NEIFVKNEK
+657 
-666 WKVLKQ
+666 
-672 THKDVHQ
+672 
-679 KMQEYITQNANKIEN
+679 
-694 KILRQIASQIEDAT
+694 EDA
-708 MKFFDSLNDILY
+708 
-720 LESKNKK
+720 KNKKF

>member
-156 VENIFSEFFYN
+156 VENIYSEFFYN

-354 QLENNSIIMK
+354 QLENNSTIMK

-374 NEQSASLEQTA
+374 NEQSANLEQTA

-485 ANRSAQAASKIKSL
+485 ANKSSEAANEIKVL
-499 VESANFE
+499 VESATLK
-506 ANEGKNIADNMIKGY
+506 ANEGKVIAQEMQDGYKSLHSHITETLSIIEDVSIAAKEQMKGI
-521 EDLASKISQTKEII
+521 EQVSDAIVTLNKITKE
-535 NSVTIFSKEQEI
+535 NESET
-547 GIIQINDTISKIDS
+547 IQITSI
-561 ATQKNAKT
+561 AA
-569 ALNIDNLSNE
+569 E
-579 VSKLSNK
+579 VSKMA
-586 LLQITSQSKID
+586 
-597 DKYYEMVENI
+597 YEV
-607 DLIKELSTYKND
+607 
-619 HINFKKRYY
+619 
-628 KTLNNFSNIVIDNS
+628 V
-642 ESCNVGKWMI
+642 
-652 SCENN
+652 
-657 NEIFVKNEK
+657 
-666 WKVLKQ
+666 
-672 THKDVHQ
+672 
-679 KMQEYITQNANKIEN
+679 
-694 KILRQIASQIEDAT
+694 EDA
-708 MKFFDSLNDILY
+708 
-720 LESKNKK
+720 KNKKF

>member
-156 VENIFSEFFYN
+156 VENIYSEFFYN

-354 QLENNSIIMK
+354 QLENNSTIMK

-485 ANRSAQAASKIKSL
+485 ANKSSEAANEIKVL
-499 VESANFE
+499 VESATLK
-506 ANEGKNIADNMIKGY
+506 ANEGKVIAQEMQDGYKSLHSHITETLSIIEDVSIAAKEQMKGI
-521 EDLASKISQTKEII
+521 EQVSDTIVTLNKITKE
-535 NSVTIFSKEQEI
+535 NESET
-547 GIIQINDTISKIDS
+547 IQITSI
-561 ATQKNAKT
+561 AA
-569 ALNIDNLSNE
+569 E
-579 VSKLSNK
+579 VSKMA
-586 LLQITSQSKID
+586 
-597 DKYYEMVENI
+597 YEV
-607 DLIKELSTYKND
+607 
-619 HINFKKRYY
+619 
-628 KTLNNFSNIVIDNS
+628 V
-642 ESCNVGKWMI
+642 
-652 SCENN
+652 
-657 NEIFVKNEK
+657 
-666 WKVLKQ
+666 
-672 THKDVHQ
+672 
-679 KMQEYITQNANKIEN
+679 
-694 KILRQIASQIEDAT
+694 EDA
-708 MKFFDSLNDILY
+708 
-720 LESKNKK
+720 KNKKF

>member
-92 ITIHPTI
+92 IVIHPTI

-156 VENIFSEFFYN
+156 VENIYSEFFYN

-354 QLENNSIIMK
+354 QLENNSTIMK

-485 ANRSAQAASKIKSL
+485 ANKSSEAANEIKVL
-499 VESANFE
+499 VESATLK
-506 ANEGKNIADNMIKGY
+506 ANEGKVIAQEMQDGYKSLHSHITETLSIIEDVSIAAKEQMKGI
-521 EDLASKISQTKEII
+521 EQVSDTIVTLNKITKE
-535 NSVTIFSKEQEI
+535 NESET
-547 GIIQINDTISKIDS
+547 IQITSI
-561 ATQKNAKT
+561 AA
-569 ALNIDNLSNE
+569 E
-579 VSKLSNK
+579 VSKMA
-586 LLQITSQSKID
+586 
-597 DKYYEMVENI
+597 YEV
-607 DLIKELSTYKND
+607 
-619 HINFKKRYY
+619 
-628 KTLNNFSNIVIDNS
+628 V
-642 ESCNVGKWMI
+642 
-652 SCENN
+652 
-657 NEIFVKNEK
+657 
-666 WKVLKQ
+666 
-672 THKDVHQ
+672 
-679 KMQEYITQNANKIEN
+679 
-694 KILRQIASQIEDAT
+694 EDA
-708 MKFFDSLNDILY
+708 
-720 LESKNKK
+720 KNKKF

>member
-156 VENIFSEFFYN
+156 VENIYSEFFYN

-354 QLENNSIIMK
+354 QLENNSTIMK

-485 ANRSAQAASKIKSL
+485 ANKSSEAANEIKVL
-499 VESANFE
+499 VESATLK
-506 ANEGKNIADNMIKGY
+506 ANEGKVIAQEMQDGYKSLHSHITETLSIIKDVSIAAKEQMKGI
-521 EDLASKISQTKEII
+521 EQVSDAIVTLNKITKE
-535 NSVTIFSKEQEI
+535 NESETI
-547 GIIQINDTISKIDS
+547 
-561 ATQKNAKT
+561 
-569 ALNIDNLSNE
+569 
-579 VSKLSNK
+579 
-586 LLQITSQSKID
+586 QITSIAAEVSEMA
-597 DKYYEMVENI
+597 YEV
-607 DLIKELSTYKND
+607 
-619 HINFKKRYY
+619 
-628 KTLNNFSNIVIDNS
+628 V
-642 ESCNVGKWMI
+642 
-652 SCENN
+652 
-657 NEIFVKNEK
+657 
-666 WKVLKQ
+666 
-672 THKDVHQ
+672 
-679 KMQEYITQNANKIEN
+679 
-694 KILRQIASQIEDAT
+694 EDA
-708 MKFFDSLNDILY
+708 
-720 LESKNKK
+720 KNKKF

>member
-83 VYFVDEKGT
+83 VYFVDEKGI

-156 VENIFSEFFYN
+156 VENIYSEFFYN

-277 MINTLKVT
+277 MINTLKIT

-340 TLGNLAKQ
+340 TLGSLAKQ

-354 QLENNSIIMK
+354 QLENNSTIMK

-485 ANRSAQAASKIKSL
+485 ANKSSEAANEIKVL
-499 VESANFE
+499 VESATLK
-506 ANEGKNIADNMIKGY
+506 ANEGKVIAQEMQDGYKSLHSHITETLSIIEDVSIAAKEQMKGI
-521 EDLASKISQTKEII
+521 EQVSDTIVTLNKITKE
-535 NSVTIFSKEQEI
+535 NESET
-547 GIIQINDTISKIDS
+547 IQITSI
-561 ATQKNAKT
+561 AA
-569 ALNIDNLSNE
+569 E
-579 VSKLSNK
+579 VSKMA
-586 LLQITSQSKID
+586 
-597 DKYYEMVENI
+597 YEV
-607 DLIKELSTYKND
+607 
-619 HINFKKRYY
+619 
-628 KTLNNFSNIVIDNS
+628 V
-642 ESCNVGKWMI
+642 
-652 SCENN
+652 
-657 NEIFVKNEK
+657 
-666 WKVLKQ
+666 
-672 THKDVHQ
+672 
-679 KMQEYITQNANKIEN
+679 
-694 KILRQIASQIEDAT
+694 EDA
-708 MKFFDSLNDILY
+708 
-720 LESKNKK
+720 KNKKF

>member
-31 KNIDLLIKKDL
+31 KNINLLIKKDL
-42 ETIGLSIDN
+42 ENVALSIDS
-51 LISIFE
+51 LISIFA

-156 VENIFSEFFYN
+156 VENIYSEFFYN

-354 QLENNSIIMK
+354 QLENNSTIMK

-485 ANRSAQAASKIKSL
+485 ANKSSEAANEIKVL
-499 VESANFE
+499 VESATLK
-506 ANEGKNIADNMIKGY
+506 ANEGKVIAQEMQDGYKSLHSHITETLSIIEDVSIAAKEQMKGI
-521 EDLASKISQTKEII
+521 EQVSDAIVTLNKITKE
-535 NSVTIFSKEQEI
+535 NESET
-547 GIIQINDTISKIDS
+547 IQITSI
-561 ATQKNAKT
+561 AA
-569 ALNIDNLSNE
+569 E
-579 VSKLSNK
+579 VSKMA
-586 LLQITSQSKID
+586 
-597 DKYYEMVENI
+597 YEV
-607 DLIKELSTYKND
+607 
-619 HINFKKRYY
+619 
-628 KTLNNFSNIVIDNS
+628 V
-642 ESCNVGKWMI
+642 
-652 SCENN
+652 
-657 NEIFVKNEK
+657 
-666 WKVLKQ
+666 
-672 THKDVHQ
+672 
-679 KMQEYITQNANKIEN
+679 
-694 KILRQIASQIEDAT
+694 EDA
-708 MKFFDSLNDILY
+708 
-720 LESKNKK
+720 KNKKF

>member
-354 QLENNSIIMK
+354 QLENNSTIMK

-485 ANRSAQAASKIKSL
+485 ANKSSEAANEIKVL
-499 VESANFE
+499 VESATLK
-506 ANEGKNIADNMIKGY
+506 ANEGKVIAQEMQDGYKSLHSHITETLSIIEDVSIAAKEQMKGI
-521 EDLASKISQTKEII
+521 EQVSHAIVTLNKITKE
-535 NSVTIFSKEQEI
+535 NESETI
-547 GIIQINDTISKIDS
+547 
-561 ATQKNAKT
+561 
-569 ALNIDNLSNE
+569 
-579 VSKLSNK
+579 
-586 LLQITSQSKID
+586 QITSIAAEVSEMA
-597 DKYYEMVENI
+597 YEV
-607 DLIKELSTYKND
+607 
-619 HINFKKRYY
+619 
-628 KTLNNFSNIVIDNS
+628 V
-642 ESCNVGKWMI
+642 
-652 SCENN
+652 
-657 NEIFVKNEK
+657 
-666 WKVLKQ
+666 
-672 THKDVHQ
+672 
-679 KMQEYITQNANKIEN
+679 
-694 KILRQIASQIEDAT
+694 EDA
-708 MKFFDSLNDILY
+708 
-720 LESKNKK
+720 KNKKF

>member
-1 MSTSKKLLINL
+1 MPTSKKLLINL

-31 KNIDLLIKKDL
+31 KNINLLIKKDL
-42 ETIGLSIDN
+42 ENVALSIDS
-51 LISIFE
+51 LISIFA
-57 ENDSKAWENNKFKEA
+57 ENDSKGWQDNKFKEA

-83 VYFVDEKGT
+83 IYFVDDKGT
-92 ITIHPTI
+92 LTIHPTI
-99 EGKNLANEDF
+99 EGKNLGNEDF
-109 IKKIISDKNSG
+109 IQKIVSDKSSG

-156 VENIFSEFFYN
+156 VENIYSEFFYN

-318 SKDIAN
+318 SKEIAN

-340 TLGNLAKQ
+340 TLGSLAKQ

-354 QLENNSIIMK
+354 QLENNSTIMK

-485 ANRSAQAASKIKSL
+485 ANKSSEAANEIKVL
-499 VESANFE
+499 VESATLK
-506 ANEGKNIADNMIKGY
+506 ANEGKVIAQEMQDGYKSLHSHITETLSIIEDVSIAAKEQMKGI
-521 EDLASKISQTKEII
+521 EQVSDAIVTLNKITKE
-535 NSVTIFSKEQEI
+535 NESET
-547 GIIQINDTISKIDS
+547 IQITSI
-561 ATQKNAKT
+561 AA
-569 ALNIDNLSNE
+569 E
-579 VSKLSNK
+579 VSKMA
-586 LLQITSQSKID
+586 
-597 DKYYEMVENI
+597 YEV
-607 DLIKELSTYKND
+607 
-619 HINFKKRYY
+619 
-628 KTLNNFSNIVIDNS
+628 V
-642 ESCNVGKWMI
+642 
-652 SCENN
+652 
-657 NEIFVKNEK
+657 
-666 WKVLKQ
+666 
-672 THKDVHQ
+672 
-679 KMQEYITQNANKIEN
+679 
-694 KILRQIASQIEDAT
+694 EDA
-708 MKFFDSLNDILY
+708 
-720 LESKNKK
+720 KNKKF

>member
-156 VENIFSEFFYN
+156 VENIYSEFFYN

-226 SEMTREINLVID
+226 SEMTHQINLVID
-238 KFDRRFKDDMKV
+238 KFDRRFKDDMKI

-354 QLENNSIIMK
+354 QLENNSTIMK

-485 ANRSAQAASKIKSL
+485 ANKSSEAANEIKVL
-499 VESANFE
+499 VESATLK
-506 ANEGKNIADNMIKGY
+506 ANEGKVIAQEMQDGYKSLHSHITETLSIIEDVSIAAKEQMKGI
-521 EDLASKISQTKEII
+521 EQVSDTIVTLNKITKE
-535 NSVTIFSKEQEI
+535 NESETI
-547 GIIQINDTISKIDS
+547 
-561 ATQKNAKT
+561 
-569 ALNIDNLSNE
+569 
-579 VSKLSNK
+579 
-586 LLQITSQSKID
+586 QITSIAAEVSEMA
-597 DKYYEMVENI
+597 YEV
-607 DLIKELSTYKND
+607 
-619 HINFKKRYY
+619 
-628 KTLNNFSNIVIDNS
+628 V
-642 ESCNVGKWMI
+642 
-652 SCENN
+652 
-657 NEIFVKNEK
+657 
-666 WKVLKQ
+666 
-672 THKDVHQ
+672 
-679 KMQEYITQNANKIEN
+679 
-694 KILRQIASQIEDAT
+694 EDA
-708 MKFFDSLNDILY
+708 
-720 LESKNKK
+720 KNKKF